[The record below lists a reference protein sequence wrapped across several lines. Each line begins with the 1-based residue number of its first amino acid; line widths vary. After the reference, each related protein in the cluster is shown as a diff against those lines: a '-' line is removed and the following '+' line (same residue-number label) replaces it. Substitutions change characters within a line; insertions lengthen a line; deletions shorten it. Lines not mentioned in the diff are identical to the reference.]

1 MLQQSKKRTLCVEIA
16 LIEIYVFTDIGSGKY
31 THTQH
36 DSVEVRLG
44 PVFISQQQV
53 RMYATHFTYY
63 KKCAR
68 EFHQILYDII
78 TSQIKGG
85 GVPRLFRITV
95 LTLLGGVTSNNND
108 TTIQHSVKALP
119 QNELI
124 IVNLADFLQK
134 PPQKMTP

>member
-36 DSVEVRLG
+36 DSIEVGLG

-53 RMYATHFTYY
+53 RMYATHFTQY

-78 TSQIKGG
+78 TSQIKS
-85 GVPRLFRITV
+85 VPRLFRITV